1 MRLHYEI
8 TLDCILIQLR
18 AFTVFIQLEDTTK
31 EGKVNKV
38 YSLLSRT
45 SRGEDG
51 YTEKILYRECNN
63 RVINKLLNEY
73 IKSRS

>member
-31 EGKVNKV
+31 EE
-38 YSLLSRT
+38 R
-45 SRGEDG
+45 
-51 YTEKILYRECNN
+51 
-63 RVINKLLNEY
+63 
-73 IKSRS
+73 